1 MSRPIQFDQTKVIK
15 SAMTLFFT
23 HGYTAT
29 SMSLLLATT
38 GLKSGSLYASFGSK
52 QGLFE
57 AAIDYYASTTL
68 KKLIEQLNSSDNFVE
83 NIRNAISETIE
94 GGLACEPHG
103 CFLANSLIELAPH
116 NEAIKLRVQGHLN
129 NVELAY
135 IDTLEKAKALG
146 QLSEDFS
153 VDKKAKKI
161 MISIWGICVFQRTG
175 LDKQQVHL
183 LKELYENIV

>member
-1 MSRPIQFDQTKVIK
+1 MARPIQFDQTKVIQ
-15 SAMTLFFT
+15 SAMMLFFR

-29 SMSLLLATT
+29 SMSTLLATT

-57 AAIDYYASTTL
+57 AAIDYYALTTL
-68 KKLIEQLNSSDNFVE
+68 EKLITQLNDSDNFVE
-83 NIRNAISETIE
+83 NVREAISATID
-94 GGLACEPHG
+94 GGLSCEPHG

-129 NVELAY
+129 NVEQAY
-135 IDTLEKAKALG
+135 SETLEKAKAAG
-146 QLSEDFS
+146 QLAEDFD
-153 VDKKAKKI
+153 VEKKAKKI

-175 LDKQQVHL
+175 LDQQQVHF
-183 LKELYENIV
+183 LKDLYEDIV

>member
-1 MSRPIQFDQTKVIK
+1 MARPIQFDQTKVIQ
-15 SAMTLFFT
+15 SAMMLFFK

-29 SMSLLLATT
+29 SMSTLLTTT

-57 AAIDYYASTTL
+57 AAIDYYALTTL
-68 KKLIEQLNSSDNFVE
+68 EKLITQLNDSDNFVE
-83 NIRNAISETIE
+83 NIREAISATID
-94 GGLACEPHG
+94 GGLSCEPHG

-129 NVELAY
+129 NVEQAY
-135 IDTLEKAKALG
+135 SKTLEKAKAAG
-146 QLSEDFS
+146 QLAEDFD
-153 VDKKAKKI
+153 VEKKAKKI

-175 LDKQQVHL
+175 LDVQQVHF
-183 LKELYENIV
+183 LKEVYGEIV

>member
-1 MSRPIQFDQTKVIK
+1 MARPIQFDQTKVIQ
-15 SAMTLFFT
+15 SAMMLFFR

-29 SMSLLLATT
+29 SMSTLLTTT

-57 AAIDYYASTTL
+57 AAIDYYALTTL
-68 KKLIEQLNSSDNFVE
+68 EKLITQLNGSDDFVE
-83 NIRNAISETIE
+83 NIRDAISATID
-94 GGLACEPHG
+94 GGLSCEPHG

-129 NVELAY
+129 NVEQAY
-135 IDTLEKAKALG
+135 SETLEKAKAAG
-146 QLSEDFS
+146 QLAEDFD
-153 VDKKAKKI
+153 VEKKAKKI

-175 LDKQQVHL
+175 LDQQQVHF
-183 LKELYENIV
+183 LKDLYEDIV